1 MNSQEKQKK
10 VYTGGDISR
19 MYVYIDNNIIKERV
33 LAGLWDSRDP

>member
-19 MYVYIDNNIIKERV
+19 MYVYIDNNIIK
-33 LAGLWDSRDP
+33 